1 MTKCLVRQ
9 PATPVHRFC
18 GVFCRVIAVRGS
30 NRPEPPWVSDS
41 RESPKSRVSNRAAL
55 FLISHKF
62 ICLHTSEGVE
72 GLVQVERNV
81 MAGLLGF
88 IAICLM
94 AANLVE

>member
-1 MTKCLVRQ
+1 MPSFSVYF
-9 PATPVHRFC
+9 P
-18 GVFCRVIAVRGS
+18 
-30 NRPEPPWVSDS
+30 
-41 RESPKSRVSNRAAL
+41 
-55 FLISHKF
+55 ISVCKIIDVKLLNSF
-62 ICLHTSEGVE
+62 ACIQVTGVE